1 MYSQI
6 SSQSDSEKPKKSK
19 DVGRVKK
26 KSSTGSSKSNVSSTH
41 EKKNAVDKQTKQ
53 NALKN
58 YKKLYIND
66 STVVKNMIFT
76 DIYADKGRYTGEAN
90 AKKLPHG
97 RGELTYDHGLV
108 QHGNWVSGY
117 V

>member
-1 MYSQI
+1 
-6 SSQSDSEKPKKSK
+6 
-19 DVGRVKK
+19 
-26 KSSTGSSKSNVSSTH
+26 
-41 EKKNAVDKQTKQ
+41 
-53 NALKN
+53 
-58 YKKLYIND
+58 
-66 STVVKNMIFT
+66 MIFT
-76 DIYADKGRYTGEAN
+76 DVYADKGRYTGEVN